1 MADQQPMAGRRQP
14 GTMRLPVVFYLAT
27 IALELEQSR
36 VSFNEQIDPARATA
50 ALTTPP
56 PWSLS
61 PWPPESRRPSTQLL
75 AYALAKWKAF
85 FDHAALVSDPHSTA
99 QAIKESV
106 SARFPW
112 VQQALAGPKDSYRRF
127 EVEAS
132 ILDDGTVT
140 WGFRTPAAGQN
151 PPGLDDAGLELF
163 IQNLVRADLQ
173 QRLEALGAV

>member
-1 MADQQPMAGRRQP
+1 MADQQPQTGRHQP

-36 VSFNEQIDPARATA
+36 VSFNEQIDPTRATT
-50 ALTTPP
+50 ALTLPP
-56 PWSLS
+56 SWSLS

-75 AYALAKWKAF
+75 ACALAKWKAF
-85 FDHAALVSDPHSTA
+85 FDHAALIPDPQSTA
-99 QAIKESV
+99 EAIRESV
-106 SARFPW
+106 YARFPR
-112 VQQALAGPKDSYRRF
+112 VQLALAGPKDSYKRF

-140 WGFRTPAAGQN
+140 WGFRTPASGQN
-151 PPGLDDAGLELF
+151 PPGLDEAGLGLF

-173 QRLEALGAV
+173 QRLEALGVV